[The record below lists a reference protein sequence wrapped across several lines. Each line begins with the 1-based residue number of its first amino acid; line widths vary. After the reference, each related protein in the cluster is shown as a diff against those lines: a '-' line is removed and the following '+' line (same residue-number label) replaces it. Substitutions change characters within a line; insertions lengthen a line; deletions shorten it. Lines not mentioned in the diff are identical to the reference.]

1 MKLSWKFWLITI
13 AAVLAVAITASL
25 GRWQLSRAAEK
36 LALQASIDSQFEAAA
51 LDTQAL
57 ATHPD
62 PAQLIHRR
70 VKLRGQWLTDHTVF
84 LDNRQMGGRVGL
96 YALTPLKLE
105 GGPSVVLVQ
114 RGWVARNFLDRTAV
128 APVQTP
134 QGWVEV
140 EGRIV
145 PPPSKLYELGPSQ
158 AGPIRQNLDLP
169 GFSAEVGVPLMAMS
183 VQQIGPAS
191 EGLLRDWPVPGTG
204 VDKHYGYAFQ
214 WFGLCGLISILYVW
228 FQLVRRFTS
237 ARRP

>member
-1 MKLSWKFWLITI
+1 MITI

-36 LALQASIDSQFEAAA
+36 LALQASIDKQFEAAA
-51 LDTQAL
+51 LDTQGL
-57 ATHPD
+57 ANHPD
-62 PAQLIHRR
+62 PTQLIHRR
-70 VKLRGQWLTDHTVF
+70 VKLRGQWLTDRTVF

-96 YALTPLKLE
+96 FALTPFQLE
-105 GGPSVVLVQ
+105 GSPSVVLVQ

-134 QGWVEV
+134 LGSVEF

-169 GFSAEVGVPLMAMS
+169 GFSVEVGVPLMAMS

-237 ARRP
+237 ARRS